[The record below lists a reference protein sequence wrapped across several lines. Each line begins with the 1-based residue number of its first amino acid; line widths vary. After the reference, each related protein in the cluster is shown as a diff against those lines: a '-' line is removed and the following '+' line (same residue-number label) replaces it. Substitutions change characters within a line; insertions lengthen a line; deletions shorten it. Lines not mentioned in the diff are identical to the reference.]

1 MIQVAKNAG
10 FCFGVD
16 RAVSATYEQIEH
28 SEKKLFT
35 LGEIIHNEQVI
46 SDLEKKGVYAI
57 DRLADINPETAK
69 VIIRAHGVAKQIY
82 DELKEKNIE
91 YLDCTCPYVKKIH
104 HIVHQKYLEGYHI
117 VVVGKSQHPEVIGIN
132 GWCENTATI
141 LYDEEKC
148 LQVLKK
154 CDKIAVV
161 AQTTI
166 DKQKFYKII
175 KILKNYCNEIQVFD
189 TICSATSKRQDEAE
203 KIARESDVMIVVG
216 GKDSS
221 NSKELYLK
229 CKHLC
234 PQTYLI
240 QTANQ
245 LTDTKSFIGKKIG
258 ITAGAST
265 PAYIIKEVLNI
276 MSEEKNILNGEENFA
291 DILEQYLNS
300 SIHTGQVIKGTV
312 DRVSP
317 TEVNVN
323 IPGYKGVGVISL
335 DNLTED
341 PQMKATDLLKVG
353 DEIEAFVIKT
363 NDVEGIVQLSK
374 KRVDSMKNTEKLKE
388 AFESQE
394 VLTGK
399 VVEINKGGLAVLVN
413 QVKVFVP
420 NSLATERYTEDI
432 SYLMG
437 TEVSLKI
444 IDFNEQRRRAVG
456 SIKAV
461 LLEKKKE
468 LQEQFWANTEVG
480 KTYSGVVKSLTNFG
494 AFVDLGGVDGL
505 IHITELSWGRIKHP
519 SEIVNVGDVVEVYI
533 KDLDVENKKISLGFK
548 KAEDNPWLKVQN
560 EMKVGDIINVKI
572 VRLVPFGAFAEVVPF
587 VDGLIHISQISNKRI
602 AKPADE
608 LTIGQQVDVKII
620 ELDVEK
626 QKISLSIRALLQ
638 EELAEEVPAEVAEP
652 VVEEVAEEIAEEVA
666 EETSEEVT
674 AEE

>member
-16 RAVSATYEQIEH
+16 RAVSATYEQLKE
-28 SEKKLFT
+28 SGKKLFT

-46 SDLEKKGVYAI
+46 ADLEKKGVSVI
-57 DRLADINPETAK
+57 ENLKDVNPVTDK
-69 VIIRAHGVAKQIY
+69 VIIRAHGVSKQIY
-82 DELKEKNIE
+82 DELEARNIE

-104 HIVHQKYLEGYHI
+104 NIVHEKFLDGYHI
-117 VVVGKSQHPEVIGIN
+117 VVIGKSQHPEVIGIN

-148 LQVLKK
+148 LQDLKK
-154 CDKIAVV
+154 YDKMAIV

-166 DKQKFYKII
+166 DKVKFYKII
-175 KILKNYCNEIQVFD
+175 KILKNYCNEIQIFD

-203 KIARESDVMIVVG
+203 KIAKESDVMIVVG

-240 QTANQ
+240 QTADQ
-245 LTDTKSFIGKKIG
+245 LAGKERFSGKKIG

-276 MSEEKNILNGEENFA
+276 MSEEKIISNGEENFA

-312 DRVSP
+312 DRVSA

-335 DNLTED
+335 DNLTDD
-341 PQMKATDLLKVG
+341 PQVKANDLLNVG

-374 KRVDSMKNTEKLKE
+374 KRVDSMKNIEKIKE
-388 AFESQE
+388 AFETQE
-394 VLTGK
+394 ILTGK
-399 VVEINKGGLAVLVN
+399 VVEINKGGLSALVN
-413 QVKVFVP
+413 HVKVFVP

-432 SYLMG
+432 SFLMG

-461 LLEKKKE
+461 LMEKKKE
-468 LQEQFWANTEVG
+468 QQEKFWADAEVG
-480 KTYSGVVKSLTNFG
+480 KAYSGVVKSLTNFG

-519 SEIVNVGDVVEVYI
+519 SEIVNVGDIVDVYI
-533 KDLDVENKKISLGFK
+533 KDLDTENKKISLGFK

-560 EMKVGDIINVKI
+560 EMKVGDVINVKV
-572 VRLVPFGAFAEVVPF
+572 VRLVPFGAFAEVIPF
-587 VDGLIHISQISNKRI
+587 VDGLIHISQISDKRI
-602 AKPADE
+602 AKPADV
-608 LTIGQQVDVKII
+608 LTIGEQVDAKII
-620 ELDVEK
+620 ELDIEK
-626 QKISLSIRALLQ
+626 QKISLSIRALI
-638 EELAEEVPAEVAEP
+638 EEGKAAEAAVPSEEVAAEEVKSEETTVEP
-652 VVEEVAEEIAEEVA
+652 VA
-666 EETSEEVT
+666 EETT
-674 AEE
+674 DAE

>member
-16 RAVSATYEQIEH
+16 RAVSATYEQLKE

-46 SDLEKKGVYAI
+46 ADLEKKGVSVI
-57 DRLADINPETAK
+57 ENLKDVNPVTDK
-69 VIIRAHGVAKQIY
+69 VIIRAHGVSKQIY
-82 DELKEKNIE
+82 DELEARNIE

-104 HIVHQKYLEGYHI
+104 NIVHEKFLDGYHI
-117 VVVGKSQHPEVIGIN
+117 VVIGKSQHPEVIGIN

-148 LQVLKK
+148 LQDLKK
-154 CDKIAVV
+154 YDKMAIV

-166 DKQKFYKII
+166 DKVKFYKII
-175 KILKNYCNEIQVFD
+175 KILKNYCNEIQIFD

-203 KIARESDVMIVVG
+203 KIAKESDVMIVVG

-240 QTANQ
+240 QTADQ
-245 LTDTKSFIGKKIG
+245 LAGKERFSGKKIG

-276 MSEEKNILNGEENFA
+276 MSEEKIISNGEENFA

-312 DRVSP
+312 DRVSA

-335 DNLTED
+335 DNLTDD
-341 PQMKATDLLKVG
+341 PQVKANDLLNVG

-374 KRVDSMKNTEKLKE
+374 KRVDSMKNIEKIKE
-388 AFESQE
+388 AFETQE
-394 VLTGK
+394 ILTGK
-399 VVEINKGGLAVLVN
+399 VVEINKGGLSALVN
-413 QVKVFVP
+413 HVKVFVP

-432 SYLMG
+432 SFLMG

-461 LLEKKKE
+461 LMEKKKE
-468 LQEQFWANTEVG
+468 QQEKFWADAEVG
-480 KTYSGVVKSLTNFG
+480 KAYSGVVKSLTNFG

-519 SEIVNVGDVVEVYI
+519 SEIVNVGDIVDVYI
-533 KDLDVENKKISLGFK
+533 KDLDTENKKISLGFK

-560 EMKVGDIINVKI
+560 EMKVGDVINVKV
-572 VRLVPFGAFAEVVPF
+572 VRLVPFGAFAEVIPF
-587 VDGLIHISQISNKRI
+587 VDGLIHISQISDKRI
-602 AKPADE
+602 AKPADV
-608 LTIGQQVDVKII
+608 LTIGEQVDAKII
-620 ELDVEK
+620 ELDIEK
-626 QKISLSIRALLQ
+626 QKISLSIRALI
-638 EELAEEVPAEVAEP
+638 EEGKAAEAAVPSEEVAAEEVKSEETTVEP
-652 VVEEVAEEIAEEVA
+652 VA
-666 EETSEEVT
+666 EETT
-674 AEE
+674 DAE

>member
-10 FCFGVD
+10 FCFGVN
-16 RAVSATYEQIEH
+16 RAVSATYEQIKQ
-28 SEKKLFT
+28 SKKNLFT

-46 SDLEKKGVYAI
+46 DDLEKKGVSVI
-57 DRLADINPETAK
+57 ETLADINPETDK
-69 VIIRAHGVAKQIY
+69 VIIRAHGVSKQIY
-82 DELKEKNIE
+82 DELEERNIE

-104 HIVHQKYLEGYHI
+104 NIVHEKFLDGYHI

-148 LQVLKK
+148 LQDLKK
-154 CDKIAVV
+154 YDKIAIV

-166 DKQKFYKII
+166 DKVKFYKII
-175 KILKNYCNEIQVFD
+175 KILKNYCNEIQIFD

-203 KIARESDVMIVVG
+203 KIAKESDVMIVVG

-240 QTANQ
+240 QTADQLAGKEQ
-245 LTDTKSFIGKKIG
+245 LTGQKIG

-276 MSEEKNILNGEENFA
+276 MSEEKIISNGEENFA

-312 DRVSP
+312 DRVSA

-335 DNLTED
+335 DNLTDD
-341 PQMKATDLLKVG
+341 PQVKATDLLNVG

-374 KRVDSMKNTEKLKE
+374 KRVDSMKNMEKIKE
-388 AFESQE
+388 AFETQE
-394 VLTGK
+394 ILTGK
-399 VVEINKGGLAVLVN
+399 VVDINKGGLSALVN
-413 QVKVFVP
+413 HVRVFVP

-432 SYLMG
+432 SFLMG

-461 LLEKKKE
+461 LMEKKKE
-468 LQEQFWANTEVG
+468 LQEKFWADAEVG
-480 KTYSGVVKSLTNFG
+480 KAYSGIVKSLTNFG

-519 SEIVNVGDVVEVYI
+519 SEIVNVGDVVDVYI
-533 KDLDVENKKISLGFK
+533 KDLDSENKKISLGFK
-548 KAEDNPWLKVQN
+548 KAEDNPWLKVQS
-560 EMKVGDIINVKI
+560 EMKVGDVINVKV
-572 VRLVPFGAFAEVVPF
+572 VRLVPFGAFAEVIPF
-587 VDGLIHISQISNKRI
+587 VDGLIHISQISDKRI
-602 AKPADE
+602 AKPADV
-608 LTIGQQVDVKII
+608 LTIGQQVDAKII
-620 ELDVEK
+620 ELDIEK
-626 QKISLSIRALLQ
+626 QKISLSIRALL
-638 EELAEEVPAEVAEP
+638 EEEKAEEAAAPAEDAAEEAKPEETVADEP
-652 VVEEVAEEIAEEVA
+652 VAEEKTTDAE
-666 EETSEEVT
+666 
-674 AEE
+674 

>member
-16 RAVSATYEQIEH
+16 RAVSATYEQLKE
-28 SEKKLFT
+28 SGKKLFT

-46 SDLEKKGVYAI
+46 ADLEKKGVSVI
-57 DRLADINPETAK
+57 ENLKDVNPVTDK
-69 VIIRAHGVAKQIY
+69 VIIRAHGVSKQIY
-82 DELKEKNIE
+82 DELEARNIE

-104 HIVHQKYLEGYHI
+104 NIVHEKFLDGYHI
-117 VVVGKSQHPEVIGIN
+117 VVIGKSQHPEVIGIN

-148 LQVLKK
+148 LQDLKK
-154 CDKIAVV
+154 YDKMAIV

-166 DKQKFYKII
+166 DKVKFYKII
-175 KILKNYCNEIQVFD
+175 KILKNYCNEIQIFD

-203 KIARESDVMIVVG
+203 KIAKESDVMIVVG

-240 QTANQ
+240 QTADQ
-245 LTDTKSFIGKKIG
+245 LAGKERFSGKKIG

-276 MSEEKNILNGEENFA
+276 MSEEKIISNGEENFA

-312 DRVSP
+312 DRVSA

-335 DNLTED
+335 DNLTDD
-341 PQMKATDLLKVG
+341 PQVKANDLLNVG
-353 DEIEAFVIKT
+353 DEIEAFVFKT

-374 KRVDSMKNTEKLKE
+374 KRVDSMKNIEKIKE
-388 AFESQE
+388 AFETQE
-394 VLTGK
+394 ILTGK
-399 VVEINKGGLAVLVN
+399 VVEINKGGLSALVN
-413 QVKVFVP
+413 HVKVFVP

-432 SYLMG
+432 SFLMG

-461 LLEKKKE
+461 LMEKKKE
-468 LQEQFWANTEVG
+468 QQEKFWADAEVG
-480 KTYSGVVKSLTNFG
+480 KAYSGVVKSLTNFG

-519 SEIVNVGDVVEVYI
+519 SEIVNVGDIVDVYI
-533 KDLDVENKKISLGFK
+533 KDLDTENKKISLGFK

-560 EMKVGDIINVKI
+560 EMKVGDVINVKV
-572 VRLVPFGAFAEVVPF
+572 VRLVPFGAFAEVIPF
-587 VDGLIHISQISNKRI
+587 VDGLIHISQISDKRI
-602 AKPADE
+602 AKPADV
-608 LTIGQQVDVKII
+608 LTIGEQVDAKII
-620 ELDVEK
+620 ELDIEK
-626 QKISLSIRALLQ
+626 QKISLSIRALI
-638 EELAEEVPAEVAEP
+638 EEGKAAEAAVPSEEVAAEEVKSEETTVEP
-652 VVEEVAEEIAEEVA
+652 VA
-666 EETSEEVT
+666 EETT
-674 AEE
+674 DAE

>member
-16 RAVSATYEQIEH
+16 RAVSATYEQLKE

-46 SDLEKKGVYAI
+46 ADLEKKGVSVI
-57 DRLADINPETAK
+57 ENLKDVNPVTDK
-69 VIIRAHGVAKQIY
+69 VIIRAHGVSKQIY
-82 DELKEKNIE
+82 DELEARNIE

-104 HIVHQKYLEGYHI
+104 NIVHEKFLDGYHI
-117 VVVGKSQHPEVIGIN
+117 VVIGKSQHPEVIGIN

-148 LQVLKK
+148 LQDLKK
-154 CDKIAVV
+154 YDKMAIV

-166 DKQKFYKII
+166 DKVKFYKII
-175 KILKNYCNEIQVFD
+175 KILKNYCNEIQIFD

-203 KIARESDVMIVVG
+203 KIAKESDVMIVVG

-240 QTANQ
+240 QTADQ
-245 LTDTKSFIGKKIG
+245 LAGKERFSGKKIG

-276 MSEEKNILNGEENFA
+276 MSEEKNISNGEENFA

-312 DRVSP
+312 DRVSA

-335 DNLTED
+335 DNLTDD
-341 PQMKATDLLKVG
+341 PQVKANDLLNVG

-374 KRVDSMKNTEKLKE
+374 KRVDSMKNIEKIKE
-388 AFESQE
+388 AFETQE
-394 VLTGK
+394 ILTGK
-399 VVEINKGGLAVLVN
+399 VVEINKGGLSALVN
-413 QVKVFVP
+413 HVKVFVP

-432 SYLMG
+432 SFLMG

-461 LLEKKKE
+461 LMEKKKE
-468 LQEQFWANTEVG
+468 QQEKFWADAEVG
-480 KTYSGVVKSLTNFG
+480 KAYSGVVKSLTNFG

-519 SEIVNVGDVVEVYI
+519 SEIVNVGDIVDVYI
-533 KDLDVENKKISLGFK
+533 KDLDTENKKISLGFK

-560 EMKVGDIINVKI
+560 EMKVGDVINVKV
-572 VRLVPFGAFAEVVPF
+572 VRLVPFGAFAEVIPF
-587 VDGLIHISQISNKRI
+587 VDGLIHISQISDKRI
-602 AKPADE
+602 AKPADV
-608 LTIGQQVDVKII
+608 LTIGEQVDAKII
-620 ELDVEK
+620 ELDIEK
-626 QKISLSIRALLQ
+626 QKISLSIRALI
-638 EELAEEVPAEVAEP
+638 EEGKAAEAAVPSEEVAAEEVKSEETTVEP
-652 VVEEVAEEIAEEVA
+652 VA
-666 EETSEEVT
+666 EETT
-674 AEE
+674 DAE

>member
-16 RAVSATYEQIEH
+16 RAVSATYEQLKE
-28 SEKKLFT
+28 SGKKLFT

-46 SDLEKKGVYAI
+46 ADLEKKGVSVI
-57 DRLADINPETAK
+57 ENLKDVNPETDK
-69 VIIRAHGVAKQIY
+69 VIIRAHGVSKQIY
-82 DELKEKNIE
+82 DELEARNIE

-104 HIVHQKYLEGYHI
+104 NIVHEKFLDGYHI
-117 VVVGKSQHPEVIGIN
+117 VVIGKSQHPEVIGIN

-148 LQVLKK
+148 LQDLKK
-154 CDKIAVV
+154 YDKMAIV

-166 DKQKFYKII
+166 DKVKFYKII
-175 KILKNYCNEIQVFD
+175 KILKNYCNEIQIFD

-203 KIARESDVMIVVG
+203 KIAKESDVMIVVG

-240 QTANQ
+240 QTADQ
-245 LTDTKSFIGKKIG
+245 LAGKERFSGKKIG

-276 MSEEKNILNGEENFA
+276 MSEEKIISNGEENFA

-312 DRVSP
+312 DRVSA

-335 DNLTED
+335 DNLTDD
-341 PQMKATDLLKVG
+341 PQVKANDLLNVG

-374 KRVDSMKNTEKLKE
+374 KRVDSMKNIEKIKE
-388 AFESQE
+388 AFETQE
-394 VLTGK
+394 ILTGK
-399 VVEINKGGLAVLVN
+399 VVEINKGGLSALVN
-413 QVKVFVP
+413 HVKVFVP

-432 SYLMG
+432 SFLMG

-461 LLEKKKE
+461 LMEKKKE
-468 LQEQFWANTEVG
+468 QQEKFWADAEVG
-480 KTYSGVVKSLTNFG
+480 KAYSGVVKSLTNFG

-519 SEIVNVGDVVEVYI
+519 SEIVNVGDIVDVYI
-533 KDLDVENKKISLGFK
+533 KDLDTENKKISLGFK

-560 EMKVGDIINVKI
+560 EMKVGDVINVKV
-572 VRLVPFGAFAEVVPF
+572 VRLVPFGAFAEVIPF
-587 VDGLIHISQISNKRI
+587 VDGLIHISQISDKRI
-602 AKPADE
+602 AKPADV
-608 LTIGQQVDVKII
+608 LTIGEQVDAKII
-620 ELDVEK
+620 ELDIEK
-626 QKISLSIRALLQ
+626 QKISLSIRALI
-638 EELAEEVPAEVAEP
+638 EEGKAAEAAVPSEEVAAEEVKSEETTVEP
-652 VVEEVAEEIAEEVA
+652 VA
-666 EETSEEVT
+666 EETT
-674 AEE
+674 DAE

>member
-16 RAVSATYEQIEH
+16 RAVSATYEQLKE

-46 SDLEKKGVYAI
+46 ADLEKKGVSVI
-57 DRLADINPETAK
+57 ENLKDVNPVTDK
-69 VIIRAHGVAKQIY
+69 VIIRAHGVSKQIY
-82 DELKEKNIE
+82 DELEARNIE

-104 HIVHQKYLEGYHI
+104 NIVHEKFLDGYHI
-117 VVVGKSQHPEVIGIN
+117 VVIGKSQHPEVIGIN

-148 LQVLKK
+148 LQDLKK
-154 CDKIAVV
+154 YDKMAIV

-166 DKQKFYKII
+166 DKVKFYKII
-175 KILKNYCNEIQVFD
+175 KILKNYCNEIQIFD

-203 KIARESDVMIVVG
+203 KIAKESDVMIVVG

-240 QTANQ
+240 QTADQ
-245 LTDTKSFIGKKIG
+245 LAGKERFSGKKIG

-276 MSEEKNILNGEENFA
+276 MSEEKIISNGEENFA

-312 DRVSP
+312 DRVSA

-335 DNLTED
+335 DNLTDD
-341 PQMKATDLLKVG
+341 PQVKANDLLNVG

-374 KRVDSMKNTEKLKE
+374 KRVDSMKNIEKIKE
-388 AFESQE
+388 AFETQE
-394 VLTGK
+394 ILTGK
-399 VVEINKGGLAVLVN
+399 VVEINKGGLSALVN
-413 QVKVFVP
+413 HVKVFVP

-432 SYLMG
+432 SFLMG

-461 LLEKKKE
+461 LMEKKKE
-468 LQEQFWANTEVG
+468 QQEKFWADAEVG
-480 KTYSGVVKSLTNFG
+480 KAYSGVVKSLTNFG

-519 SEIVNVGDVVEVYI
+519 SEIVNVGDIVDVYI
-533 KDLDVENKKISLGFK
+533 KDLDTENKKISLGFK

-560 EMKVGDIINVKI
+560 EMKVGDVINVKV
-572 VRLVPFGAFAEVVPF
+572 VRLVPFGAFAEVIPF
-587 VDGLIHISQISNKRI
+587 VDGLIHISQISDKRI
-602 AKPADE
+602 AKPADV
-608 LTIGQQVDVKII
+608 LTIGEQVDAKII
-620 ELDVEK
+620 ELDIEK
-626 QKISLSIRALLQ
+626 QKISLSIRALI
-638 EELAEEVPAEVAEP
+638 EEGKAAEAAVASEEVAAEEVKSEETTVEP
-652 VVEEVAEEIAEEVA
+652 VA
-666 EETSEEVT
+666 EETMD
-674 AEE
+674 AE

>member
-16 RAVSATYEQIEH
+16 RAVSATYEQLKE
-28 SEKKLFT
+28 SGKKLFT

-46 SDLEKKGVYAI
+46 ADLEKKGVSVI
-57 DRLADINPETAK
+57 ENLKDVNPVTDK
-69 VIIRAHGVAKQIY
+69 VIIRAHGVSKQIY
-82 DELKEKNIE
+82 DELEARNIE

-104 HIVHQKYLEGYHI
+104 NIVHEKFLDGYHI
-117 VVVGKSQHPEVIGIN
+117 VVIGKSQHPEVIGIN

-148 LQVLKK
+148 LQDLKK
-154 CDKIAVV
+154 YDKMAIV

-166 DKQKFYKII
+166 DKVKFYKII
-175 KILKNYCNEIQVFD
+175 KILKNYCNEIQIFD

-203 KIARESDVMIVVG
+203 KIAKESDVMIVVG

-240 QTANQ
+240 QTADQ
-245 LTDTKSFIGKKIG
+245 LAGKERFSGKKIG

-276 MSEEKNILNGEENFA
+276 MSEEKIISNGEENFA

-312 DRVSP
+312 DRVSA

-335 DNLTED
+335 DNLTDD
-341 PQMKATDLLKVG
+341 PQVKANDLLNVG

-374 KRVDSMKNTEKLKE
+374 KRVDSMKNIEKIKE
-388 AFESQE
+388 AFETQE
-394 VLTGK
+394 ILTGK
-399 VVEINKGGLAVLVN
+399 VVEINKGGLSALVN
-413 QVKVFVP
+413 HVKVFVP

-432 SYLMG
+432 SFLMG

-461 LLEKKKE
+461 LMEKKKE
-468 LQEQFWANTEVG
+468 QQEKFWADAEVG
-480 KTYSGVVKSLTNFG
+480 KAYSGVVKSLTNFG

-519 SEIVNVGDVVEVYI
+519 SEIVNVGDIVDVYI
-533 KDLDVENKKISLGFK
+533 KDLDTENKKISLGFK

-560 EMKVGDIINVKI
+560 EMKVGDVINVKV
-572 VRLVPFGAFAEVVPF
+572 VRLVPFGAFAEVIPF
-587 VDGLIHISQISNKRI
+587 VDGLIHISQISDKRI
-602 AKPADE
+602 AKPADV
-608 LTIGQQVDVKII
+608 LTIGEQVDAKII
-620 ELDVEK
+620 ELDIEK
-626 QKISLSIRALLQ
+626 QKISLSIRALI
-638 EELAEEVPAEVAEP
+638 EEGKAAEAAVPSEEVVAEEVKSEETTVEP
-652 VVEEVAEEIAEEVA
+652 VA
-666 EETSEEVT
+666 EETT
-674 AEE
+674 DAE